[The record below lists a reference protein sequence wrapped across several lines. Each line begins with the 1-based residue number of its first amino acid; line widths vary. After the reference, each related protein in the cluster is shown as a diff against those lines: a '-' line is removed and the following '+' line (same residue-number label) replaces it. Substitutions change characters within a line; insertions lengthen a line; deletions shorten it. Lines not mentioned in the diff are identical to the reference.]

1 MREYVNLAN
10 ALTSGSLAAGFLALF
25 LIFQTNDLLA
35 AAGLVALAAV
45 LDGLDGYAARRAGND
60 EGDEGEFGGNL
71 DSLADVVSFG
81 AVPAFAL
88 YWGSLYALPVV
99 GLVACLIF
107 FLCGAWRLARF
118 SILKNPLYFVGFPIP
133 AAGVLVALL
142 AALLAATSPH
152 PFLALPVVLVLS
164 FLMVCTVPFPTL
176 SGLRNREELAEEV
189 EEYRQTR
196 GA

>member
-1 MREYVNLAN
+1 MKEYVNIAN
-10 ALTSGSLAAGFLALF
+10 ALTSGSLAAGFLALY

-45 LDGLDGYAARRAGND
+45 FDGFDGAMARRIGS
-60 EGDEGEFGGNL
+60 EGEFGTNL

-133 AAGVLVALL
+133 AAGVLVAVL

-152 PFLALPVVLVLS
+152 PFLALPVILALS

-196 GA
+196 RA

>member
-45 LDGLDGYAARRAGND
+45 FDGFDGAMARRIGT
-60 EGDEGEFGGNL
+60 EGEFGTNL
-71 DSLADVVSFG
+71 DSLADMVSFG

-142 AALLAATSPH
+142 AAVLAATSPH

>member
-45 LDGLDGYAARRAGND
+45 FDGFDGAMARRIGT
-60 EGDEGEFGGNL
+60 EGEFGTNL

-107 FLCGAWRLARF
+107 FLCGAWRLARYT
-118 SILKNPLYFVGFPIP
+118 ILKNPLYFVGFPIP

-142 AALLAATSPH
+142 AAVLAATSPH